1 MKTRKLLSVVVPV
14 YNEQEVITETYRRLK
29 ASLSNL
35 DMDIEYIFI
44 NDGST
49 DNTYLKLNELIVN
62 TDVKLIN
69 FSRNFGHQIAISAG
83 MDYAKGDAVVVID
96 ADLQDP
102 PEIISE
108 MIEKWK
114 EGYEVVY
121 GKRLHREGE
130 TLFKKLTAKLFYRV
144 IDNITDIKLPV
155 DVGDFR
161 LIDKKVCDSMKS
173 LPERARYVRGLVS
186 WVGFNQTSIEYKRE
200 KRFAGKT
207 KYPLRKMIKLATDGI
222 ISFSYRPLKLA
233 TFLGM
238 TVSALSFIY
247 LIAILLQKI
256 FTNSTVEGWASTM
269 VVSLFFN
276 GVMLVVIG
284 IMGEYVGR
292 IYEEVKSRPLYV
304 IGELINFDEGNNTNE
319 YTKR

>member
-14 YNEQEVITETYRRLK
+14 YNEQEVITETYIRLK

-49 DNTYLKLNELIVN
+49 DNTYLKLKELIVN

-161 LIDKKVCDSMKS
+161 LIDKKVCNSMKS

-247 LIAILLQKI
+247 LIVILLQKI

-304 IGELINFDEGNNTNE
+304 IGELKNFDEGNKTNE
-319 YTKR
+319 HTKR

>member
-186 WVGFNQTSIEYKRE
+186 WIGFNQTSIEYKRE

>member
-49 DNTYLKLNELIVN
+49 DNTYLKLKELIVN

-130 TLFKKLTAKLFYRV
+130 TLFKKLTAKLF
-144 IDNITDIKLPV
+144 
-155 DVGDFR
+155 
-161 LIDKKVCDSMKS
+161 
-173 LPERARYVRGLVS
+173 
-186 WVGFNQTSIEYKRE
+186 
-200 KRFAGKT
+200 
-207 KYPLRKMIKLATDGI
+207 
-222 ISFSYRPLKLA
+222 
-233 TFLGM
+233 
-238 TVSALSFIY
+238 
-247 LIAILLQKI
+247 
-256 FTNSTVEGWASTM
+256 
-269 VVSLFFN
+269 
-276 GVMLVVIG
+276 IG
-284 IMGEYVGR
+284 
-292 IYEEVKSRPLYV
+292 
-304 IGELINFDEGNNTNE
+304 
-319 YTKR
+319 

>member
-269 VVSLFFN
+269 VVSLFLM
-276 GVMLVVIG
+276 V
-284 IMGEYVGR
+284 
-292 IYEEVKSRPLYV
+292 
-304 IGELINFDEGNNTNE
+304 
-319 YTKR
+319 

>member
-269 VVSLFFN
+269 VVSLFLN